1 MSRFHGSEF
10 EPRRD
15 SQRLLTQQERIRN
28 LLLRQTEHGVWMTV
42 NELATALGFKNHESV
57 GRQIRYLR
65 KPENGGYRVERRT
78 RKGSGL
84 AEFTVRPPEEILQ
97 LTMLEE

>member
-1 MSRFHGSEF
+1 MSRFHGVEF
-10 EPRRD
+10 DSRRD
-15 SQRLLTQQERIRN
+15 SRRLVTQQDRIRN
-28 LLLRQTEHGVWMTV
+28 LLLRQTKHGVWMTV

-78 RKGSGL
+78 REGSGL
-84 AEFTVRPPEEILQ
+84 AEFQLRPAEEVLQ
-97 LTMLEE
+97 LTMEVG